1 MNSMNEEWYPI
12 RFDRYFSDDAKNQE
26 RKVFH
31 DLDLQHNMTALTEFM
46 TEHNLSAQVVIDKL

>member
-31 DLDLQHNMTALTEFM
+31 DLDLQHNMTAL
-46 TEHNLSAQVVIDKL
+46 